1 MTSGSPRLLGG
12 EMLAW
17 SDLDGSRGPGPVG
30 GPTLAALL
38 TAVGGRTLVV
48 GPHHPDLLDVL
59 PSPDL
64 TILVRGLADAETLA
78 ARYADRP
85 EVQVYCG
92 SPERLPASPQYDSL
106 VALDGLGRLASVE
119 GPELRWTDR
128 FDLLTSMLRPTG
140 RLLLGAENPLGLHRL
155 PFPPPPRTDSD
166 WTAPDEYDHTRPAG
180 LPRLRDRLAASG
192 LWTVGT
198 WATFPSPRTPT
209 ALLGTELL
217 ADSDL
222 TGFLQATLST
232 TQPTRAAD
240 PDRPVPVPPFAV
252 PPFADPARL
261 TMLALRHGGVP
272 ESAPGWVLLAERLAA
287 AGSTPD
293 VSGEAT
299 DQVAGR
305 PPAGVLMRDGRRR
318 EVRRGPAGGWR
329 FADGTVVPSGRTV
342 EDLALAATARRELPG
357 LRALLTAW
365 QAGPLADV
373 PADQVVVT
381 PDGAWHAVAATEP
394 AQVEPAEVEPV
405 QAGSVQVLR
414 RLAART
420 ADAGLAHLLP
430 PGELA
435 ATLAALSGREPESFA
450 DDRTQTTARGWRELL
465 IDRDELARELAEARA
480 LAQWYERTL
489 AERDRELTR
498 LRRIV
503 SLLSG
508 TPTARAARALLA
520 GARSA
525 RRSARTALHHLRR
538 PT

>member
-1 MTSGSPRLLGG
+1 MTPGSPRLLGG
-12 EMLAW
+12 EMLGW

-48 GPHHPDLLDVL
+48 GPHHPDLLDVV
-59 PSPDL
+59 PSSDL

-85 EVQVYCG
+85 EVQVCCG
-92 SPERLPASPQYDSL
+92 SPEKLPASPQYDNL

-119 GPELRWTDR
+119 GPELSWTDL

-166 WTAPDEYDHTRPAG
+166 WAAPDDEYDHTRPAG

-209 ALLGTELL
+209 ALLGSALL
-217 ADSDL
+217 ADADL

-232 TQPTRAAD
+232 TQPTGAAD
-240 PDRPVPVPPFAV
+240 SDRPIPV

-261 TMLALRHGGVP
+261 TALAVRHGGAT
-272 ESAPGWVLLAERLAA
+272 ESAPGWVVLAERLAA
-287 AGSTPD
+287 ADSTSD
-293 VSGEAT
+293 LSDEVT
-299 DQVAGR
+299 DQVEGR
-305 PPAGVLMRDGRRR
+305 PPAGVLMRDGQRR
-318 EVRRGPAGGWR
+318 EVRRGPAVGWR

-342 EDLALAATARRELPG
+342 EDLALTATARRDLPG
-357 LRALLTAW
+357 LRALLTGW
-365 QAGPLADV
+365 QAGAVADV
-373 PADQVVVT
+373 PADQVVVA
-381 PDGAWHAVAATEP
+381 PDGAWHAVVAAGS
-394 AQVEPAEVEPV
+394 AGVELRE
-405 QAGSVQVLR
+405 AGSVRVLH

-430 PGELA
+430 SGELA
-435 ATLAALSGREPESFA
+435 ATLAVLAGRDPESFA
-450 DDRTQTTARGWRELL
+450 DDRVQTTARGWRELL
-465 IDRDELARELAEARA
+465 IDRDELAWKLGEARA

-489 AERDRELTR
+489 AERDHELTR

-508 TPTARAARALLA
+508 TPTARVARILLA

-525 RRSARTALHHLRR
+525 RRSALHHLRR

>member
-48 GPHHPDLLDVL
+48 GPHHPDLLDTV

-92 SPERLPASPQYDSL
+92 GPERLPASPQYDSL

-119 GPELRWTDR
+119 GPELSWTDR

-198 WATFPSPRTPT
+198 WATFPSPWTPT

-217 ADSDL
+217 ADADL

-232 TQPTRAAD
+232 TQPTGAAD
-240 PDRPVPVPPFAV
+240 SDRPGAV

-261 TMLALRHGGVP
+261 TMLALRHGGVT
-272 ESAPGWVLLAERLAA
+272 ESAPGWVLLAERLTA

-293 VSGEAT
+293 VSDEAT
-299 DQVAGR
+299 DQVGGR

-342 EDLALAATARRELPG
+342 EDLALTATARRELPG

-373 PADQVVVT
+373 PGDQVVVA
-381 PDGAWHAVAATEP
+381 PDSAWHAVAVTES
-394 AQVEPAEVEPV
+394 AQVGSAEV
-405 QAGSVQVLR
+405 GSVLR

-520 GARSA
+520 GARTA